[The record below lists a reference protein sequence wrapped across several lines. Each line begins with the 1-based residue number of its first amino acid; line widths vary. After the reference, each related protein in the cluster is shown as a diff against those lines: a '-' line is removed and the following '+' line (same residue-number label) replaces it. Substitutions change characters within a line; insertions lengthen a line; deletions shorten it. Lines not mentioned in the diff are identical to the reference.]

1 MPFRQMFELHCSVM
15 LLVDPQA
22 RVIVDANP
30 AAANFYGYALES
42 LRGMSVDY
50 INVQSEE
57 EIAPLRYSALSGER
71 NQFILDH
78 RLASGDI
85 RTVEAYISVIEFK
98 NKPHFFTIIQD
109 ITERNRAEA
118 QIHKLAFYDVLTG
131 LPNRRLLID
140 RLRLALLSSA
150 RSHHYG
156 AVLFLDLD
164 RFKIINDTLG
174 HDQGDQLLIE
184 VAKRIRTFV
193 REMDTVARL
202 GGDEFVVLLGEVDEK
217 SEVAS
222 QKTSRIAEKL
232 RISLS
237 QPYHLKGYELI
248 SSSSIG
254 IVMFQGDD
262 KSAEDLLKYAD
273 MAMYQ
278 VKEFG
283 RNAVRFFDPSMQLAV
298 ETHAKLES
306 DLRYALLGQQL
317 HLYYQI
323 QVGSDHRPIGAEA
336 LIRWIHPIRGMVSP
350 MQFIPIAEESNLIID
365 IGDWVLDTACQ
376 QLKAWAH
383 DELTHNLIIAVNVS
397 AQQFKQSD
405 FVDKVAAVLRTHQVE
420 PTRLK
425 LELTESVV
433 LNNING
439 VIVKMH
445 ALKALGVSLSMD
457 DFGTGYSSL
466 SYLKHLP
473 LDQIKIDMSFVRDM
487 LSNPNDA
494 IMVKTIIDMAHN
506 FNLNVIAEGVETAEQ
521 MKSLKQ
527 MNCLDYQ
534 GYYFSKPVPVAQLD
548 SLLNSS
554 PRASSRFGHGDV

>member
-1 MPFRQMFELHCSVM
+1 MFELHCSVM
-15 LLVDPQA
+15 LLVDPQD
-22 RVIVDANP
+22 RVIVEANP

-109 ITERNRAEA
+109 ITERNRAEE

-140 RLRLALLSSA
+140 RMRSALLSSA

-174 HDQGDQLLIE
+174 HEQGDQLLIE

-193 REMDTVARL
+193 REVDTVARL
-202 GGDEFVVLLGEVDEK
+202 GGDEFVVLLGEIDEK

-232 RISLS
+232 RISLN
-237 QPYHLKGYELI
+237 QPYHLIGYEVI

-323 QVGSDHRPIGAEA
+323 QVGSDHRPIGVEA
-336 LIRWIHPIRGMVSP
+336 LIRWIHPIRGMVPP

-383 DELTHNLIIAVNVS
+383 DELTRNLIIAVNVS

-425 LELTESVV
+425 LELTEGVV
-433 LNNING
+433 LNNIDG

-445 ALKALGVSLSMD
+445 ALKTLGVSLSMD

-506 FNLNVIAEGVETAEQ
+506 FNLNVIAEGVETEEQ
-521 MKSLKQ
+521 MKSLRQ

-548 SLLNSS
+548 SWFNSS
-554 PRASSRFGHGDV
+554 PRESFRFDHGDV